1 MRNVSIQAGLVRE
14 HGKEPAR
21 AGAPDREE
29 EMTRIVV
36 TEFMSLDGVMEEPR
50 WTFWFD
56 RGPQGDKFKYDE
68 LFSSD
73 ALLLGRVTYQGF
85 AQAWP
90 SMGDDDFGK
99 RMNSIPKYVVSAT
112 LTDAEASWGPTTV
125 LRGDVAAEVA
135 ALKAQPGGDLLVEGS
150 SQLVHT
156 LARHGLVD
164 VYRLLVF
171 PVILGRGKRLFPGD
185 MTDAAKLTLVE
196 SQTAGDGV
204 LVLTYQPAEVSQAG
218 G

>member
-1 MRNVSIQAGLVRE
+1 
-14 HGKEPAR
+14 
-21 AGAPDREE
+21 
-29 EMTRIVV
+29 V

-150 SQLVHT
+150 SQLVHA

-171 PVILGRGKRLFPGD
+171 PVILGRGKRLFPED

-196 SQTAGDGV
+196 SQTAGDV